1 MRVTHVLSGLDR
13 RSGGVAAAVIG
24 LAAAQARAG
33 LDVSVLSS
41 YLPGEDVSPAKAELE
56 AAGVRVTLVGPAAR
70 SLMAWHPKIRP
81 AVGRLL
87 ERTDVVHVHA
97 LWEEAQHRAMRTARR
112 RGLPYVVSP
121 HGMLATWS
129 LGQRSLKKQL
139 YLSLRL
145 RANLNAA
152 AAIHFTTNEEAKQV
166 ATLGLTPLALVEALG
181 LDLAEF
187 ATLPPAG
194 SFREKYPELAGKPIA
209 LFMSRLHAKKGLDLL
224 VPAFAKAAV
233 PEARLVIAGPDEG
246 GYEATVRSLVA
257 QHGLA
262 DRTTF
267 TGMLRG
273 RDRIAALA
281 DADVFVL
288 PSYQENFGIVV
299 PEALAAG
306 TPAILSDQ
314 VNFAEHLAGQPFAQV
329 VPCRVDAIAD
339 ALKAGLTDPAR
350 RAVLSA
356 AARTWTLARFGW
368 PAIAERWVGHYERLI
383 HRPMSLS
390 IGRPDDT
397 Q

>member
-1 MRVTHVLSGLDR
+1 MRVAHILSGLDR

-33 LDVSVLSS
+33 LSVSVLSS
-41 YLPGEDVSPAKAELE
+41 FLPGEDAGPAKTELE
-56 AAGVRVTLVGPAAR
+56 AAGVRVTLVGPAVR
-70 SLMAWHPKIRP
+70 TLTAWHPKLRP
-81 AVGRLL
+81 TIHRLL

-112 RGLPYVVSP
+112 HGIPYVVSP

-139 YLSLRL
+139 YLALRL
-145 RANLNAA
+145 RANLDVAT
-152 AAIHFTTNEEAKQV
+152 AIHFTTNEEAKQV
-166 ATLGLTPLALVEALG
+166 AALGLKPPALVEALG

-194 SFREKYPELAGKPIA
+194 SFRERYPELIGKPVA

-224 VPAFAKAAV
+224 IPAFAKAA
-233 PEARLVIAGPDEG
+233 PAHARLVIAGPDEG
-246 GYEATVRSLVA
+246 GYEATVRKLVE
-257 QHGLA
+257 QHGLTG
-262 DRTTF
+262 RTTF
-267 TGMLRG
+267 TGMLKG

-329 VPCRVDAIAD
+329 VSCRVDAVAD
-339 ALKAGLTDPAR
+339 ALKTWLGDGTP
-350 RAVLSA
+350 RAALSE

-368 PAIAERWVGHYERLI
+368 PAIAERWVKHYERLV
-383 HRPMSLS
+383 PSP
-390 IGRPDDT
+390 GTPGEG
-397 Q
+397 